1 MQIETRMKYYFT
13 PVRMVGNKNTRDKS
27 IGKGEK
33 QKIPPN
39 WMVILNCQSKN
50 IKESFKLKI

>member
-1 MQIETRMKYYFT
+1 MKYYFT

-39 WMVILNCQSKN
+39 
-50 IKESFKLKI
+50 